1 MRGQKQDNEFQH
13 LTRDEAVRAARAQAT
28 RDLVES
34 ESSISYV
41 AFVPDLQDYC
51 LCEYRLE
58 PPYGW
63 MFSCR
68 MLPQEQRHPSEQI
81 TDLHIA
87 QVARSGN
94 RIAAIRLYRGKY
106 GASLAEGTAGV
117 ERLLN
122 MPEYA

>member
-1 MRGQKQDNEFQH
+1 MQREEHDNGIQH
-13 LTRDEAVRAARAQAT
+13 LTRDEAVRVARAQAT

-58 PPYGW
+58 PPHGW
-63 MFSCR
+63 VFSCR
-68 MLPQEQRHPSEQI
+68 MLPLERRLPEEQI
-81 TDLHIA
+81 PDSRIVEL
-87 QVARSGN
+87 ARSGN
-94 RIAAIRLYRGKY
+94 ILLAIHLYRGKY
-106 GASLAEGTAGV
+106 NTSLAEGKAGV

-122 MPEYA
+122 MPN